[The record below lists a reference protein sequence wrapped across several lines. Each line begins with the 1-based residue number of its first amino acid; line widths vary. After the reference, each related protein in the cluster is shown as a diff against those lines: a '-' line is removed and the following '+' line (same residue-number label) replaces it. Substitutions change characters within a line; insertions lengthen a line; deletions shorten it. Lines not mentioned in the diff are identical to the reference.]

1 MQRTIY
7 KFELHPI
14 GSNKSVDLPK
24 GGSVISFHIDQGI
37 PCIWVDFDVRNV
49 DKEVK
54 REFYVCGSGITFDA
68 TLRYLSTTHDG
79 DYTWHLF
86 EKLKGRK

>member
-1 MQRTIY
+1 MQRTIH

-24 GGSVISFHIDQGI
+24 GGKVISFHIDQGI
-37 PCIWVDFDVRNV
+37 PCIWVEFKVQNIDKPV

-54 REFYVCGSGITFDA
+54 REFFVCGSGITFDA
-68 TLRYLSTTHDG
+68 KYKYISTTHDG

-86 EKLKGRK
+86 EKK